1 MKQRKMYREP
11 TGEGK
16 ETRTHIKDLEQKEDI
31 NIQLEQNEET
41 RMQINEER
49 LRKLW
54 DNFKRSNIQII
65 RVSEGEEEEHGIEN
79 FLEKI
84 IKKNFPHLT
93 KEIDF

>member
-1 MKQRKMYREP
+1 
-11 TGEGK
+11 
-16 ETRTHIKDLEQKEDI
+16 
-31 NIQLEQNEET
+31 
-41 RMQINEER
+41 MQINEER

-84 IKKNFPHLT
+84 MKKNFPHLT